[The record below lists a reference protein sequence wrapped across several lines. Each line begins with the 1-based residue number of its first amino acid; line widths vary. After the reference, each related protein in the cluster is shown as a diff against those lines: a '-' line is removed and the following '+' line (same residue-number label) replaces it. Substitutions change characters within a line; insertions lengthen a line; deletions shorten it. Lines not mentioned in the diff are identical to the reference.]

1 MFNNLFGSIQ
11 EQIAEAKEEREQHGY
26 LLIVSTPHER
36 LIAIVVVIIVLA
48 LAAWL
53 AFGTVTR
60 SVSQDQILLHS
71 STPEVS
77 PGDDRMAFET
87 LLWLDRDI
95 ASQIRAGTPVRFITP
110 DLDDQSTFAIDGEIT
125 QILPF
130 KFGTDSITP
139 ERFDQAVVYQ
149 VELSLQTS
157 SRALAEAN
165 PKGRLVII
173 LGDQSPAQLLFIR

>member
-11 EQIAEAKEEREQHGY
+11 DQIADAKEERERHDY
-26 LLIVSTPHER
+26 LLIISTPHER
-36 LIAIVVVIIVLA
+36 LIATAVVIVVLV

-71 STPEVS
+71 VTPEVS
-77 PGDDRMAFET
+77 QGDDSMAFET

-95 ASQIRAGTPVRFITP
+95 ASQIRANTPVRFVTA
-110 DLDDQSTFAIDGEIT
+110 DLDDQSKLVIDGEVT
-125 QILPF
+125 QISPF
-130 KFGTDSITP
+130 KFGGDSATP
-139 ERFDQAVVYQ
+139 EWFDRTVVYR

-157 SRALAEAN
+157 SNALTGAN
-165 PKGRLVII
+165 PKGRLVIV